1 MMRKI
6 SKIIALILA
15 IAMVLCPVLTA
26 AAETEDV
33 VYSTATLNLLRDESG
48 AIAVDENGKSTA
60 IVTVTTLEAVNAID
74 FQINFAKGVAFD
86 ISADTVAIDGI
97 DTWSVQKGYKDGV
110 LTVAAYDNSANFD
123 QAQTEVVFN
132 ITVTIADLGE
142 HEFYLSKIF
151 AVGEGEANA
160 EYVASFKYA
169 DEAQSGVIDVVTAKT
184 DAEVDYFETT
194 SCLHPNTTIVTT
206 DATCTEAGSVV
217 ETCDDCGK
225 VISSE
230 TTDPLGHSY
239 DNMNELCCLEVA
251 YDGALYAVYDAKCA
265 VCGTL
270 NVKYYDAEGN
280 LTANLA
286 ELAETDEENVVWL
299 EDIAPEHDI
308 ATEWSYNEAGHWHD
322 CSCGEQHDYA
332 DHTWDEGT
340 VTTAAQPGVAGVMTY
355 ACTAACG
362 ATKTEEIP
370 ATGPVLDESLKSV
383 LYKRQM
389 LIRNKFGFYF
399 TLVFGG
405 VQYDDFEFTVSKR
418 EISATTYSYS
428 GNTPSVTFSK
438 SNCDSNSYPAYG
450 MYYLSYADISI
461 FEMSVDITY
470 TLTIYEDGVA
480 TKYYTFDSETLA
492 EVADIYYTEN
502 FSNAVNRSMA
512 VDILNLGTAAQT
524 HFAAQGPAGNTLS
537 TFSAPNANI
546 DQQYKT
552 PYGEITEIDGI
563 RDKEITT
570 QMLFKSAPSLY
581 YTINLA
587 AAGCT
592 DPSAL
597 TFTATYYSKGLD
609 KTETRTVNGS
619 ELSTEKGGE
628 GEYGKYGLYYFA
640 FDQVALFD
648 TNKLVT
654 LTITN
659 GTDTWT
665 YEYSVESQLSKNIND
680 TGTVGDLYRAVAS
693 FAASARNFWPDY

>member
-1 MMRKI
+1 MRKI

-340 VTTAAQPGVAGVMTY
+340 VTTPAQPGVAGVMTY

-370 ATGPVLDESLKSV
+370 ALPKEPEVVDSIT
-383 LYKRQM
+383 
-389 LIRNKFGFYF
+389 I
-399 TLVFGG
+399 
-405 VQYDDFEFTVSKR
+405 
-418 EISATTYSYS
+418 
-428 GNTPSVTFSK
+428 TP
-438 SNCDSNSYPAYG
+438 NIN
-450 MYYLSYADISI
+450 
-461 FEMSVDITY
+461 IT
-470 TLTIYEDGVA
+470 
-480 TKYYTFDSETLA
+480 
-492 EVADIYYTEN
+492 
-502 FSNAVNRSMA
+502 
-512 VDILNLGTAAQT
+512 Q
-524 HFAAQGPAGNTLS
+524 
-537 TFSAPNANI
+537 
-546 DQQYKT
+546 
-552 PYGEITEIDGI
+552 
-563 RDKEITT
+563 
-570 QMLFKSAPSLY
+570 
-581 YTINLA
+581 TINLRFTF
-587 AAGCT
+587 GSIPVCDDFYVELVT
-592 DPSAL
+592 DRCDSTYNFIEGGYTKTVYKADMATLSGDRYYFMYSDARLFELNLPITLKVYCLDANDNVIYVSNTLTTTVADEAKAFYAKSSNAKAKTLYSDIIELASIAQTYFVNGKDVDLADVALPNEGFTGTPSGDIDVSSL
-597 TFTATYYSKGLD
+597 NATYIPSEGTTSITPSFNLAGNPAIRFTVAGVDGYELADLKLVIEYTSPKY
-609 KTETRTVNGS
+609 TITPETYNFS
-619 ELSTEKGGE
+619 ELATLSGGR
-628 GEYGKYGLYYFA
+628 YYA
-640 FDQVALFD
+640 VYSQVALCD
-648 TNKLVT
+648 GNQNVTAKVYNGEVSEANLVSSTVYSIEYAIANTKSTSRAYTLYMEVAKL
-654 LTITN
+654 
-659 GTDTWT
+659 G
-665 YEYSVESQLSKNIND
+665 
-680 TGTVGDLYRAVAS
+680 
-693 FAASARNFWPDY
+693 ASARAYFGL